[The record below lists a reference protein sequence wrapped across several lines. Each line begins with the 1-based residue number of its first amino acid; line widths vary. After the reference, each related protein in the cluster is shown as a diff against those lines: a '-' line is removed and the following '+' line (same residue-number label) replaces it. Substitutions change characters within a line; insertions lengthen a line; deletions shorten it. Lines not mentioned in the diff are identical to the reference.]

1 MTSLH
6 RRRSALPVFTVLA
19 LGTTLALAG
28 CATTDTA
35 EEAVEAT
42 DTAAAQAAPERVASG
57 VTGEIA
63 DVADGLM
70 QVQDTE
76 SQTAVSYTDDTTIT
90 AQVSGSLSDL
100 EVGDCVFVTTDAA
113 DATVATLVT
122 VTAAVDG
129 ECGIAG
135 FAAGSNSRL
144 GVGRDAVR
152 AEAGRGNQQRR
163 QRRQRRQRGFR
174 KILEPQGRRGIGRQ
188 IIPRPDPRGLGPFFL
203 PKPGTLKTRPR

>member
-113 DATVATLVT
+113 DATVA
-122 VTAAVDG
+122 
-129 ECGIAG
+129 CR
-135 FAAGSNSRL
+135 SSSRC
-144 GVGRDAVR
+144 
-152 AEAGRGNQQRR
+152 GRGQQKGATRRRVPPPDAGGAACRAPRR
-163 QRRQRRQRGFR
+163 Q
-174 KILEPQGRRGIGRQ
+174 IGSS
-188 IIPRPDPRGLGPFFL
+188 
-203 PKPGTLKTRPR
+203 